1 MSLNEL
7 SENGFEGKMRTAVIE
22 KVQYNG
28 PISIANLFSELNLKY
43 TLNHIFAYTLGSTH

>member
-22 KVQYNG
+22 KVMNKEKQ
-28 PISIANLFSELNLKY
+28 SWEDLR
-43 TLNHIFAYTLGSTH
+43 H